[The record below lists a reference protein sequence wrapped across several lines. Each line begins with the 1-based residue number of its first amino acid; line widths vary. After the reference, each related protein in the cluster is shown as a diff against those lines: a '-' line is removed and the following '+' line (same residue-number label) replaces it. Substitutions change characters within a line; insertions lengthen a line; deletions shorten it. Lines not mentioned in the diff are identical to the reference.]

1 MSDSQT
7 DSKTGSLLP
16 VAGPA
21 ETPYLF
27 VRGLPSAPHFDPELM
42 KRITLFALTNIAVLV
57 VISIVVRAL
66 GLDRWISAH
75 GMSYMGLMVMSMV
88 IGFSGSLFSLLIS
101 KWMAIRAYS
110 IELIKTPSNS
120 TEQWLVQTV
129 REQSEKAGIPMP
141 DVGVYDSP
149 EANAFATGRSRKSAL
164 VAVSSGLLHQMR
176 QREVEGVL
184 AHEVAHIANGDMVTM
199 TLLQGV
205 LNTFV
210 IFFSRVIGLL
220 VDSFLQGNRRDEEG
234 RSSGTGIGFFIGSLV
249 AQIFLGLLASLVV
262 MAYSRRREFAA
273 DAMAAR
279 IEGRDAMVG
288 ALQRLKMIHE
298 GGGVLDDRSASL
310 AAFKISHN
318 YGNWFASHPPL
329 DDRIRALQQTV

>member
-75 GMSYMGLMVMSMV
+75 GMSYTGLMVMSMV

-184 AHEVAHIANGDMVTM
+184 AHEVALSLIHI
-199 TLLQGV
+199 
-205 LNTFV
+205 
-210 IFFSRVIGLL
+210 
-220 VDSFLQGNRRDEEG
+220 
-234 RSSGTGIGFFIGSLV
+234 
-249 AQIFLGLLASLVV
+249 
-262 MAYSRRREFAA
+262 
-273 DAMAAR
+273 
-279 IEGRDAMVG
+279 
-288 ALQRLKMIHE
+288 
-298 GGGVLDDRSASL
+298 
-310 AAFKISHN
+310 
-318 YGNWFASHPPL
+318 
-329 DDRIRALQQTV
+329 